1 MHPRNASGVVSDL
14 HDERMYD
21 QLTTVLAPVEDEL
34 VGRLAP
40 AAGERWLDLGAGS
53 GPVALR
59 AARAGATVW
68 AIDAAAPMLERVRE
82 DALAAGL
89 ELQVDVGSVEY
100 LPYDDDAFDVLS
112 SNFGFIFAAD
122 HANVASELARV
133 AAPGARLG
141 FTAWK
146 PSPKLNELYRRF
158 TEEPLDGREAAEWG
172 REDHVED
179 MLGEDFELEFSDGT
193 LWIEAASGEELWAM
207 FSSAAPPLRALLDKL
222 DATQAEGFHAAFVA
236 LYESYRE
243 GDRIRAP
250 RRYLLTLG
258 TRR

>member
-1 MHPRNASGVVSDL
+1 MVRDL
-14 HDERMYD
+14 RDEGIFSR
-21 QLTTVLAPVEDEL
+21 LATVLAPVEAEL
-34 VGRLAP
+34 VERLAP
-40 AAGERWLDLGAGS
+40 APGDRWLDLGAGS

-59 AARAGATVW
+59 AARAGAQVT
-68 AIDAAAPMLERVRE
+68 AIDAAASVLEKARIDGE
-82 DALAAGL
+82 AAGL
-89 ELQVDVGSVEY
+89 TIRFDVGNLEY
-100 LPYDDDAFDVLS
+100 LPYDDGEFDVLS

-122 HANVASELARV
+122 HANVAGEIGRV
-133 AAPGARLG
+133 ARPGARLG

-146 PSPKLNELYRRF
+146 PSPQIGELYRRF
-158 TEEPLDGREAAEWG
+158 TEEPLEGREATEWG

-193 LWIEAASGEELWAM
+193 LWIDAASGEELWEL
-207 FSSAAPPLRALLDKL
+207 FSAAAPPLVALLDRL
-222 DATQAEGFHAAFVA
+222 DDEQAARFHAAYVE
-236 LYESYRE
+236 LYERYRD

>member
-1 MHPRNASGVVSDL
+1 VVSDL
-14 HDERMYD
+14 RDEGMVAR
-21 QLTTVLAPVEDEL
+21 LATVLAPVEDEL
-34 VGRLAP
+34 VERLSP
-40 AAGERWLDLGAGS
+40 RPGERWLDLGAGA

-59 AARAGATVW
+59 AARAGAAVT
-68 AIDAAAPMLERVRE
+68 AIDAAAPMLEKARR
-82 DALAAGL
+82 DADAAGL
-89 ELQVDVGSVEY
+89 AISLDVGNVEY
-100 LPYDDDAFDVLS
+100 LPYDDSTFDVVS

-122 HANVASELARV
+122 HANVAGELARV
-133 AAPGARLG
+133 ARPGARLG

-146 PSPKLNELYRRF
+146 PSPRLGELYRRF
-158 TEEPLDGREAAEWG
+158 TEEPLEGREAAEWG

-193 LWIEAASGEELWAM
+193 LWIDAASGEELWAL
-207 FSSAAPPLRALLDKL
+207 FSTAAPPLLELLSKL
-222 DATQAEGFHAAFVA
+222 DGARAESFHAAFVE
-236 LYESYRE
+236 LYEHYRE